1 MASRVARVAI
11 GLFIGVMRGGVGMG
25 GALALALGACATSPA
40 RSLRVPSEG
49 VTEVRAQPLPACREA
64 WAEVP
69 QAQRTYDFA
78 RDVQVTAQGN
88 LGYQSFAT
96 RLPRQSCAKEWT
108 VLIYMEADNPD
119 LPPLAYW
126 QLHEMEAT
134 SARAGQS
141 GASTLEADVIVQ
153 LDLERP
159 AGIRRLHVFG
169 AAAASEPRPGPAA
182 FKNATPR
189 DIRSPIVELLPED
202 TEDAA
207 APEEG
212 LEKFLR
218 WGVTSYPARHYWV
231 VIWGHGMGWRPRAT
245 AAGQP
250 VPPTQNITNG
260 GIGLDYHPG
269 TVLDVMRLRDT
280 LAAVAREGLGGRP
293 FDVLATDACL
303 MQSVEV
309 LSELGGVARYAI
321 GSEQIENY
329 LGLPY
334 RLLLP
339 RINGTGPP
347 PPQADCAEN
356 DSACRFASL
365 VPGEMA
371 RSLRPGGPYAEIAPD
386 AREPLTESALD
397 LTATGNLLVP
407 ALRQLSAALALWL
420 AEVPL
425 RKITLQDVLLP
436 PQGPGA
442 LGGLRHTPDFQG
454 GMRDLG
460 VLLDRLERTVEAE
473 ISAPPEMTRA
483 TETPGRTAA
492 GQKVLAAIAGVRGA
506 LGQTVLMAAFGTRYR
521 TEEYAGM
528 AGVSIWVPITGDD
541 YQSRGDFFA
550 ASHLYAPPPA
560 ARQGLEQPWRVWF
573 DALYQ

>member
-1 MASRVARVAI
+1 MSMARRVALVAV
-11 GLFIGVMRGGVGMG
+11 GLLIGVMGG
-25 GALALALGACATSPA
+25 GAVMGVALGGCAASPA
-40 RSLRVPSEG
+40 RSLRLSREG
-49 VTEVRAQPLPACREA
+49 VTEVRAQALPACREA

-69 QAQRTYDFA
+69 PALRSYDFT
-78 RDVQVTAQGN
+78 RDAQVTEQGN
-88 LGYQSFAT
+88 MGYQSFAT

-108 VLIYMEADNPD
+108 VLIYMEADNQD

-126 QLHEMEAT
+126 QLHEMEAAF
-134 SARAGQS
+134 ARPGQS
-141 GASTLEADVIVQ
+141 GASTLEADVVVQ
-153 LDLERP
+153 LDLDRP
-159 AGIRRLHVFG
+159 SGIRRLHVFG
-169 AAAASEPRPGPAA
+169 AAAPSGPRPRPAA
-182 FKNATPR
+182 FENATPR

-202 TEDAA
+202 TEDVA
-207 APEEG
+207 APEKG
-212 LEKFLR
+212 LAQFLQ

-231 VIWGHGMGWRPRAT
+231 VIWGHGTGWRPRVT
-245 AAGQP
+245 ASGQP
-250 VPPTQNITNG
+250 VPPNQNITNG

-269 TVLDVMRLRDT
+269 TVLDVMRLRDA
-280 LAAVAREGLGGRP
+280 LAAVSREDLGGRP

-309 LSELGGVARYAI
+309 LAELGGVARYAI

-339 RINGTGPP
+339 RINGTGGTGPP
-347 PPQADCAEN
+347 PPQADCAES

-371 RSLRPGGPYAEIAPD
+371 RSLRPGGLYAEIAPD
-386 AREPLTESALD
+386 AREPLTESVLD
-397 LTATGNLLVP
+397 LTETGRLLVP
-407 ALRQLSAALALWL
+407 ALRQLSAALTLWI

-436 PQGPGA
+436 PQGPGSLGA
-442 LGGLRHTPDFQG
+442 LRRTPDFQG

-460 VLLDRLERTVEAE
+460 VLLDRLHRTVEAE
-473 ISAPPEMTRA
+473 LGAPPGM
-483 TETPGRTAA
+483 TETPGGTGA
-492 GQKVLAAIAGVRGA
+492 GQKVLAAIAAVRSA
-506 LGQTVLMAAFGTRYR
+506 LGQTVLMAAFGTRYQ
-521 TEEYAGM
+521 TDEYVGM

-550 ASHLYAPPPA
+550 ASRLYAEPSS
-560 ARQGLEQPWRVWF
+560 ARQAVEQPWRAWLET
-573 DALYQ
+573 LYQ

>member
-1 MASRVARVAI
+1 MAARLAGVAVS
-11 GLFIGVMRGGVGMG
+11 LFIGVMGSGAVMAVGG
-25 GALALALGACATSPA
+25 CAASPV
-40 RSLRVPSEG
+40 RSLRVPQEG
-49 VTEVRAQPLPACREA
+49 VTEVRTRPLPACREA

-69 QAQRTYDFA
+69 LAQRTYDFT
-78 RDVQVTAQGN
+78 RDAQLTEQGN
-88 LGYQSFAT
+88 MGYQRFAE
-96 RLPRQSCAKEWT
+96 RLPRQGCAKEWT
-108 VLIYMEADNPD
+108 VLIYMEADNQD
-119 LPPLAYW
+119 LPPFAYW
-126 QLHEMEAT
+126 QLHEMEAA
-134 SARAGQS
+134 SARPGQS

-153 LDLERP
+153 LDLDRP
-159 AGIRRLHVFG
+159 SGIRRLHVFG
-169 AAAASEPRPGPAA
+169 AATSSGPQPGPAA
-182 FKNATPR
+182 FKDATPR
-189 DIRSPIVELLPED
+189 DIRSPVVELLPED

-250 VPPTQNITNG
+250 VPPTEDITNG
-260 GIGLDYHPG
+260 GIGLDEHPG

-280 LAAVAREGLGGRP
+280 LAAVAREDLGGRP
-293 FDVLATDACL
+293 FDILATDACL

-339 RINGTGPP
+339 RINNTGPP
-347 PPQADCAEN
+347 PPQADCAES

-365 VPGEMA
+365 IPGEMA
-371 RSLRPGGPYAEIAPD
+371 RSLRPGGLYAEVAPL
-386 AREPLTESALD
+386 AREPLTESTLD
-397 LTATGNLLVP
+397 LTATGRLLLP
-407 ALRQLSAALALWL
+407 ALRRLSAALTLWI
-420 AEVPL
+420 AEDPL

-436 PQGPGA
+436 PQGPGLRMA
-442 LGGLRHTPDFQG
+442 LRRTPDFQG
-454 GMRDLG
+454 GMRDVG
-460 VLLDRLERTVEAE
+460 VLLDRLQRTVEAE
-473 ISAPPEMTRA
+473 LGAPPRT
-483 TETPGRTAA
+483 TETTEPPGPPAA
-492 GQKVLAAIAGVRGA
+492 GPKVLAAITAVRGA
-506 LGQTVLMAAFGTRYR
+506 LRQTVLMAAFGTRYQ

-541 YQSRGDFFA
+541 YQRRGDFFA
-550 ASHLYAPPPA
+550 ASHLYAAPPA
-560 ARQGLEQPWRVWF
+560 ARQGSELPWRTWIET
-573 DALYQ
+573 LYHQ